1 MSNRSMPQHSELLV
15 SQARWIEGMWGAMG
29 ALIVGSL
36 ALVLS
41 SSVGIQA
48 SGLLCAVGGVV
59 GGVIGYWGGR
69 VQAQRLRFQARSVDL
84 ELRKLVGPRVRS
96 GVSTTR
102 R

>member
-1 MSNRSMPQHSELLV
+1 MRKHRLPQHSELLV

-36 ALVLS
+36 ALALS
-41 SSVGIQA
+41 SSAGVQS
-48 SGLLCAVGGVV
+48 SGLLCAAGGVL

-69 VQAQRLRFQARSVDL
+69 VQAQRLRFQARSVEL
-84 ELRKLVGPRVRS
+84 ELRKLVGPGVRS